1 MELSHSFEKI
11 GDRGAEI
18 LRKSSKDAEHKQR
31 STKRRLDEAIEKL
44 DRFSPV
50 ARHPSSSAT
59 EEEIANLRT
68 YVEEVSAWIESIRP
82 TAELMSSTG
91 IPEDEEGTP
100 PDVRHIG
107 HPPPSKRSSSIVDP
121 DLVASLFERLAI
133 LEERV
138 SGVEGD
144 RDDLERGQKTFIQ
157 QSIDER
163 LPPGT
168 FAAANESKARNED
181 IQTLKTLSCLAGE
194 LKADGGELGSEVKGL
209 QLSSS
214 ILEQQKILYAENTEL
229 KQRLSKV
236 ETEIENQRQEI
247 SITAED
253 IRRLRAAWETLAI
266 TQAPPPPTAETQPE
280 QISEILAPFLLDSVR
295 SDVMGAFT
303 ALKQNMA
310 HTVTKSQ
317 EDVCTNLWGHL
328 EPILKMVVVIVLK
341 LTRASLAFRGM

>member
-44 DRFSPV
+44 DKFSPV
-50 ARHPSSSAT
+50 AHQPSSSAT

-82 TAELMSSTG
+82 TAELMSNTG
-91 IPEDEEGTP
+91 IPQDEEETP
-100 PDVRHIG
+100 PDDRRIG
-107 HPPPSKRSSSIVDP
+107 HPPPSKRSSGIVDP

-181 IQTLKTLSCLAGE
+181 IQTLKALSRLAGE

-236 ETEIENQRQEI
+236 C
-247 SITAED
+247 
-253 IRRLRAAWETLAI
+253 
-266 TQAPPPPTAETQPE
+266 
-280 QISEILAPFLLDSVR
+280 PFLRLHAILCLSLFTR
-295 SDVMGAFT
+295 SKQKSRTKGRKSLQPPRTFGGYVLLGKPWLSHRHRRHQRLKPSLSRSARYSRRSCLTPSGVM
-303 ALKQNMA
+303 
-310 HTVTKSQ
+310 
-317 EDVCTNLWGHL
+317 LW
-328 EPILKMVVVIVLK
+328 EP
-341 LTRASLAFRGM
+341 SLP